1 MNLLDRLLG
10 HDTWTTH
17 QLLTACRALPA
28 DALDRVFEIDHGSL
42 RHTFEHLIANMETWT
57 DLMAGREP
65 KDRAGTSIDAL
76 LARLST
82 ISREF
87 SQLTRRIA
95 VEGREDDCFWDTLD
109 QPPVRKTFG
118 GGIGHV
124 LTHNMHHRAQI
135 MFLMERLG
143 LTDHIE
149 GDLLTWESTSFG
161 WR

>member
-10 HDTWTTH
+10 HDAWTTR
-17 QLLTACRALPA
+17 QLLMACQTLP
-28 DALDRVFEIDHGSL
+28 DEALDRVFDIDHGSL
-42 RHTFEHLIANMETWT
+42 RHTFAHLVDNMETWT

-65 KDRAGTSIDAL
+65 HDRSGESIAAL
-76 LARLST
+76 LERLSVVG
-82 ISREF
+82 REF
-87 SQLTRRIA
+87 AQIARRVA
-95 VEGREDDCFWDTLD
+95 AEGREDDCFWDTLD
-109 QPPVRKTFG
+109 RPPVRKTFG

-143 LTDHIE
+143 LTNHIE
-149 GDLLTWESTSFG
+149 GDLLTWESVSFG

>member
-1 MNLLDRLLG
+1 MNILDRLLG
-10 HDTWTTH
+10 HDTWTTR
-17 QLLTACRALPA
+17 QLLLACQHLTN
-28 DALDRVFEIDHGSL
+28 DDLDRVFEIDHGTL
-42 RHTFEHLIANMETWT
+42 RHTFVHLIDNMETWT

-65 KDRAGTSIDAL
+65 QERSGEAIPDLLSRLGTIGREFTQ
-76 LARLST
+76 LAR
-82 ISREF
+82 
-87 SQLTRRIA
+87 RIEA
-95 VEGREDDCFWDTLD
+95 EGREDDCFWDTLD

>member
-1 MNLLDRLLG
+1 MNILDRLLG
-10 HDTWTTH
+10 HDTWTTR
-17 QLLTACRALPA
+17 QLLLACQNLTN
-28 DALDRVFEIDHGSL
+28 DDLDRVFEIDHGTL
-42 RHTFEHLIANMETWT
+42 RHTFVHLIDNLETWT

-65 KDRAGTSIDAL
+65 QERSGEAIPDL
-76 LARLST
+76 LGRLGT

-87 SQLTRRIA
+87 TQLARRIA
-95 VEGREDDCFWDTLD
+95 AEGREDDCFWDTLD

-143 LTDHIE
+143 LTDHVE